1 MYTEIQLF
9 HYVTHKI
16 NLVLLF
22 VYLHIFN
29 ITLELYGF
37 DILVDD
43 KLKPWL
49 LEVNLSPSLGIDSTL
64 DSRIKSSMLCDLFTL
79 IGIPI
84 VDPTVFDCKGY
95 FSIYK
100 YTIHTFSFSHFLHI

>member
-1 MYTEIQLF
+1 MC
-9 HYVTHKI
+9 HS
-16 NLVLLF
+16 LVIGLLYF
-22 VYLHIFN
+22 IFLLLN
-29 ITLELYGF
+29 IFIELYGF

-43 KLKPWL
+43 KMKPWL

-84 VDPTVFDCKGY
+84 VDPTVFDFNRYNFYGSV
-95 FSIYK
+95 FDQ
-100 YTIHTFSFSHFLHI
+100 

>member
-1 MYTEIQLF
+1 MPFYIWSSN
-9 HYVTHKI
+9 I
-16 NLVLLF
+16 F
-22 VYLHIFN
+22 V
-29 ITLELYGF
+29 ELYGF

-49 LEVNLSPSLGIDSTL
+49 LEVNLSPSLGIDSGL

-84 VDPTVFDCKGY
+84 VDPTVFNFNK
-95 FSIYK
+95 
-100 YTIHTFSFSHFLHI
+100 

>member
-1 MYTEIQLF
+1 MVSFIGNWIILF
-9 HYVTHKI
+9 HFFLP
-16 NLVLLF
+16 N
-22 VYLHIFN
+22 IF
-29 ITLELYGF
+29 IELYGF

-43 KLKPWL
+43 KMKPWL

-84 VDPTVFDCKGY
+84 VDPTVFDFNRY
-95 FSIYK
+95 NFSMASYLANKIILK
-100 YTIHTFSFSHFLHI
+100 CICILVFL